1 MALDTVNALVS
12 PDDVKAFLKIASES
26 EDPIIE
32 TFINKASIW
41 ANDFTQRLLLSRTL
55 TEYYDGEGETELL
68 LRQYPVTALTNLYDD
83 PLRAFGAGTAI
94 DIANNVVLD
103 GEKGIVRL
111 WNQAVAFNDGIFNVK
126 VVYTAGYAL
135 ASVPESIKEAVLL
148 YIGNLYRRQYQD
160 QRFGVSSETIGD
172 RTTNYANDEFPAK
185 AKALLNPYRSE
196 RAVLCGL

>member
-196 RAVLCGL
+196 RAVLGVF

>member
-12 PDDVKAFLKIASES
+12 PDDVKAFLKIASVS

-196 RAVLCGL
+196 RAVLGVF

>member
-12 PDDVKAFLKIASES
+12 TDDAKAFLKIESES

-32 TFINKASIW
+32 GFINKASIW

-68 LRQYPVTALTNLYDD
+68 LRQYPVTALTSLYDD
-83 PLRAFGAGTAI
+83 TLRAFGAGTAI

-111 WNQAVAFNDGIFNVK
+111 WNQAVAFNDGIANVK

-172 RTTNYANDEFPAK
+172 RTTNYSNDEFPAK

-196 RAVLCGL
+196 RAVLGGL